1 MQFDEVLRTFSAWFE
16 AQDVGYALA
25 GGNALRAWGHERL
38 TYDVDFVIH
47 GKDRVRTVA
56 FAESLGYETAHE
68 SAGYSNHYH
77 PDEALGHVDLIY
89 VYGTT
94 AEQVLAGTV
103 RRSLGGLDLPVVRP
117 EHLIAM
123 KVRAMKNS
131 AMRVLIDAPD
141 IAFLLTLPGLDHE
154 RVREYFSQHGL
165 LKIYDELEKERH

>member
-1 MQFDEVLRTFSAWFE
+1 MQFDAVLRTWTSWFE
-16 AQDVGYALA
+16 VERVAYALA
-25 GGNALRAWGHERL
+25 GGNALRAWGHTRL

-47 GKDRVRTVA
+47 GKERERAIA
-56 FAESLGYETAHE
+56 FAESLGYETAHVSE
-68 SAGYSNHYH
+68 GYSNHYH
-77 PDEALGHVDLIY
+77 RDEAFGHVDLMY
-89 VYGTT
+89 VYGAT
-94 AEQVLAGTV
+94 ADQIFAGVVHRT
-103 RRSLGGLDLPVVRP
+103 LGGFALPVVRP

-141 IAFLLTLPGLDHE
+141 IAFLLSLPGLDRD